1 MSTSNIEVRKVPKKR
16 KFDLSEL
23 EETATIACVPVSV
36 VQSTISA
43 PPQVAAVDY
52 SCSIRP
58 VEHDQLIRKQFD
70 IDLSEWC
77 EHRVLAKQGD
87 WYYPGVIRQASGSK
101 LMVEFDGRENKPV
114 CFSDVLASECYDV
127 IGDASPYVSQL
138 TLGTRVC
145 VRHDQAVFVEGVV
158 CRILEGQPVRYAVA
172 VLGDRPHEINVKRAD
187 LRLLRPPWWD
197 ELENSRGHLQI
208 HDLPTIQ
215 PEYITASSPRI
226 SACTPLSNGRHG
238 DDFCESEDE
247 LRREDIMF
255 PSEADGAKLSGSSKR
270 SSMQSRASSSSSVTP
285 RSQPTTPRSQAATP
299 HKYKKGDVVVNPNGV
314 RKKFNGKQWR
324 RLCKLC
330 SKESQRRGYCSRHL
344 SLKGNYLRSG
354 PSFPRSNSKGE
365 GEETSRDSETSPNC
379 NERRI
384 AGRFDQDETEA
395 ANMLVSLG
403 SSRSATPAYSPNCQG
418 SSSPLTMQSPITVG
432 SRQNVFMPI
441 SNHSHGL
448 LKYTSPG
455 PPTYNVSSPY
465 QAVIRPELVRP
476 TQTGTSVIRISPNPR
491 QWSNSVSSEQQ
502 SVILQHALTTPANQ
516 ATLESENSQIPSES
530 LYCSLP
536 ECHELVKYNEP
547 QQSFQTVRKLIQNE
561 QVQETSTIRVASTEA
576 LANLTTS
583 GTGLLPVIVHPTQLV
598 PVLPAATQSV
608 VKRVLHTPSSASTLN
623 LPTVSPVI
631 VKTEQGMTI
640 IDKEQSS
647 IVRIPSVQNQLQL
660 QPEVSTSCTTT
671 TISSNSIPITSPNQI
686 RNSFQSPQPTFVI
699 PWHSIVP
706 VLNTPSVQFSPPLPE
721 LSPPLFAPPL
731 TSLSTQVPAPILDLI
746 DEDDN
751 PEPIQVAAEEDDD
764 VFEPESP
771 GLACVSDN
779 ILNNKRRSQ
788 SLSSLQ
794 STMKDNALSKG
805 KERIRRPMN
814 AFMIFSKKHRGLV
827 HQKHPNQDNR
837 TVSKILGEWWYALGQ
852 EEKKKYHELASEV
865 KEAHFKAHPEW
876 KWCSKDRRK
885 LSTGSSRS
893 KLSSTGE
900 SIDVG
905 EIPLS
910 PTTPHSPVQVTEISN
925 PQILSEQDGLGELSD
940 DDQMVICEEQS
951 SEIDLKCKEK
961 VTDSDSESH
970 SDLEPPMENRVF
982 PQQRFSPVSSNNS
995 VEITCRPKPIKARL
1009 PSSETCTKFN
1019 SVVATSTMLG
1029 YPYHSPVNPTGISG
1043 FQPTGGAFKTMPV
1056 SPKIIKPDPKF
1067 DHVESPNWTSG
1078 PLIITPKP
1086 DQPTT
1091 TTSLHKSVSESGV
1104 HWVTSSLS
1112 QNSSILTRPSTTLTI
1127 LKPQIKSGNVIQVS
1141 ERTSHSN
1148 QPVTLTL
1155 LNSSLNGQPTTL
1167 CLSSDSERSHPVL
1180 VVSSASDVQYLYMQ
1194 QPTYQIPSANNV
1206 TLQSLQIVPK
1216 STSAQSVI
1224 VSQSQNR
1231 TNTHNS
1237 VVFNHL
1243 ATSQQNIKTSN
1254 NINNDMSTKD
1264 ENDINLSDKLS
1275 LNSPIEVPVLS
1286 HITTTDSVAVVE
1298 PDKQFKL
1305 APTPAQLGRAPL
1317 QRRQSMGM
1325 SHLIWKLEVR
1335 FMFLAIGVAT
1345 TNVSSEHIAITT
1357 VDDSGQLDSCLMSPS
1372 TKKSFFKKNIED
1384 GMDRV
1389 LEQVKFEKKF
1399 SSLPQFKP
1407 EECQSPSA
1415 IAVSS
1420 SPRVFSSYHKK
1431 RNLTP
1436 GHRSSVDE
1444 ESEGELS
1451 LQTATSVSGNRI
1463 IGNTFFGPDFNVENI
1478 KDFSEVGESSS
1489 PRTPKTPGT
1498 GREVEKGHRKILEQR
1513 RQLVM
1518 QLFQEHNTF
1527 FPSSQATSNF
1537 QTQHVDIF
1545 PNKASLQLKIREV
1558 RQKLMAQN
1566 SQTPRSAN
1574 SLSSPLT
1581 PTEAAKVSSN
1591 S

>member
-1 MSTSNIEVRKVPKKR
+1 MSTTNIEVRKVPKKR
-16 KFDLSEL
+16 KFDPSEL
-23 EETATIACVPVSV
+23 EETGSIACVPVSV

-58 VEHDQLIRKQFD
+58 PEDDQLLRKQFD

-87 WYYPGVIRQASGSK
+87 WYYPGVIRKASGNT
-101 LMVEFDGRENKPV
+101 LMVEFDGRENQPV
-114 CFSDVLASECYDV
+114 CFSDVLATECYDV

-158 CRILEGQPVRYAVA
+158 CRKLEGQPIRFAVA
-172 VLGDRPHEINVKRAD
+172 VLGDRPREINVKRAD
-187 LRLLRPPWWD
+187 LRLLLPPWWD
-197 ELENSRGHLQI
+197 ELENLQGHMQV
-208 HDLPTIQ
+208 HDLLPTIQ
-215 PEYITASSPRI
+215 PEYITSSSPPRM
-226 SACTPLSNGRHG
+226 STCTPLSNGRHY
-238 DDFCESEDE
+238 DEFCESEDE

-255 PSEADGAKLSGSSKR
+255 PAEGDGAKLSGSSKR
-270 SSMQSRASSSSSVTP
+270 SSMQSRASSSSSITP

-299 HKYKKGDVVVNPNGV
+299 HKYKKGDVVANPNGI

-324 RLCKLC
+324 RLCSKDGC

-354 PSFPRSNSKGE
+354 PSFPRSSSKGE
-365 GEETSRDSETSPNC
+365 GEDTSRDSETSPNC

-403 SSRSATPAYSPNCQG
+403 SSRSATPAFSPNCQG
-418 SSSPLTMQSPITVG
+418 SSPLTMQSPITVG

-441 SNHSHGL
+441 SNHTHGL
-448 LKYTSPG
+448 LKHTSPG
-455 PPTYNVSSPY
+455 PPGYNAPAPY
-465 QAVIRPELVRP
+465 QPVIRPELVRP
-476 TQTGTSVIRISPNPR
+476 TQGGTSVIRISPNPR
-491 QWSNSVSSEQQ
+491 QWTTPVVSEQQ
-502 SVILQHALTTPANQ
+502 SVILQHALTTPASQ
-516 ATLESENSQIPSES
+516 VTLESENSQIPSES
-530 LYCSLP
+530 PYCGLP
-536 ECHELVKYNEP
+536 DTHELMKYGES
-547 QQSFQTVRKLIQNE
+547 QQSFQTVRKR
-561 QVQETSTIRVASTEA
+561 S
-576 LANLTTS
+576 
-583 GTGLLPVIVHPTQLV
+583 GLLPVIVHPTQLV
-598 PVLPAATQSV
+598 PVLPAASQSV
-608 VKRVLHTPSSASTLN
+608 LKREIRAPPPASPLN
-623 LPTVSPVI
+623 ISTVSPVI
-631 VKTEQGMTI
+631 VKTEQVQLSGNI
-640 IDKEQSS
+640 VINKEQPS
-647 IVRIPSVQNQLQL
+647 IMRVPSVQAQLQL

-671 TISSNSIPITSPNQI
+671 TVVSSSVPITSQS
-686 RNSFQSPQPTFVI
+686 SFQSTQPTFVI

-706 VLNTPSVQFSPPLPE
+706 VLTTRSAQFSPPLSE
-721 LSPPLFAPPL
+721 LSPPLSAPPL
-731 TSLSTQVPAPILDLI
+731 TSLSSQVPAPVLDLI

-751 PEPIQVAAEEDDD
+751 PEPIPATTEDDDD

-771 GLACVSDN
+771 GPGCVSEN

-794 STMKDNALSKG
+794 STTKDNTLSKS

-814 AFMIFSKKHRGLV
+814 AFMIFSKRHRGLV

-885 LSTGSSRS
+885 SSTGSGRS
-893 KLSSTGE
+893 KLGSTGE

-905 EIPLS
+905 EIPSS
-910 PTTPHSPVQVTEISN
+910 PRTPHSPLPVNETINHQV
-925 PQILSEQDGLGELSD
+925 LSEQDGLGDISD
-940 DDQMVICEEQS
+940 DDQMVICEEPS

-970 SDLEPPMENRVF
+970 SDLEPPIENRVF

-995 VEITCRPKPIKARL
+995 TEITCRPKPIKARL
-1009 PSSETCTKFN
+1009 PSTESSTKFN
-1019 SVVATSTMLG
+1019 SVVATSTMIG
-1029 YPYHSPVNPTGISG
+1029 YHYHSPVNPTGVSG

-1056 SPKIIKPDPKF
+1056 SPKIVKSDTKF
-1067 DHVESPNWTSG
+1067 EQAESPSWTGGS
-1078 PLIITPKP
+1078 LIITPKAENTMP
-1086 DQPTT
+1086 NV
-1091 TTSLHKSVSESGV
+1091 SSHKSEPGV
-1104 HWVTSSLS
+1104 QWVTSSLS
-1112 QNSSILTRPSTTLTI
+1112 QNNPILTRPSTTFTI

-1141 ERTSHSN
+1141 ERSGHSN
-1148 QPVTLTL
+1148 QSVTFTL
-1155 LNSSLNGQPTTL
+1155 LNPSLNAQSTTL
-1167 CLSSDSERSHPVL
+1167 CLSSDSERTHPVL
-1180 VVSSASDVQYLYMQ
+1180 VVSSASDVQYVYMQ
-1194 QPTYQIPSANNV
+1194 QPTHPIPSTNNV
-1206 TLQSLQIVPK
+1206 PLQSLQLVPK
-1216 STSAQSVI
+1216 PAAAQSVI

-1231 TNTHNS
+1231 TGTHNPIS
-1237 VVFNHL
+1237 YNNNM
-1243 ATSQQNIKTSN
+1243 APQQNSKSLNHSN
-1254 NINNDMSTKD
+1254 EDMATKE
-1264 ENDINLSDKLS
+1264 ENDINLNDKLI
-1275 LNSPIEVPVLS
+1275 LNSPIEVPLVP
-1286 HITTTDSVAVVE
+1286 HANAGESVSTLE
-1298 PDKQFKL
+1298 TDKQFKL

-1317 QRRQSMGM
+1317 QRRQSM
-1325 SHLIWKLEVR
+1325 
-1335 FMFLAIGVAT
+1335 AIGVT
-1345 TNVSSEHIAITT
+1345 TKNVLSENITVST
-1357 VDDSGQLDSCLMSPS
+1357 VDDAGQLDSCLLSPS
-1372 TKKSFFKKNIED
+1372 AKKSFFKKNIED

-1389 LEQVKFEKKF
+1389 LEQVNFEKKF

-1436 GHRSSVDE
+1436 GHRSSLDE
-1444 ESEGELS
+1444 ESEGETP
-1451 LQTATSVSGNRI
+1451 LQSSASVSGNRI

-1518 QLFQEHNTF
+1518 QLFQELNTF
-1527 FPSSQATSNF
+1527 FPSSQATSTF
-1537 QTQHVDIF
+1537 QTQHADIF

-1581 PTEAAKVSSN
+1581 PTESAKVSSN

>member
-1 MSTSNIEVRKVPKKR
+1 MFIAEYKRRTRSISDSRDITLNTMSASNIEVRKVPKKR

-23 EETATIACVPVSV
+23 EEIGNVACVPVSV

-43 PPQVAAVDY
+43 PPQIAAVDY

-58 VEHDQLIRKQFD
+58 IDDEQVIRKQFD

-77 EHRVLAKQGD
+77 DHRVLAKQGD
-87 WYYPGVIRQASGSK
+87 WYYPGVIRQASGNT
-101 LMVEFDGRENKPV
+101 LTVEFDGRENKPV
-114 CFSDVLASECYDV
+114 CFTDVLASECYDV

-158 CRILEGQPVRYAVA
+158 CKILEGQPIRFAVA

-197 ELENSRGHLQI
+197 ELENLQFPLQL
-208 HDLPTIQ
+208 HDVLPTIQ
-215 PEYITASSPRI
+215 TEYISNSPPRI
-226 SACTPLSNGRHG
+226 SACTPLSNGRHC
-238 DDFCESEDE
+238 DEFCESEDE

-255 PSEADGAKLSGSSKR
+255 PSETDAKLSGSSKR
-270 SSMQSRASSSSSVTP
+270 SSMQSRASSSSSITL

-299 HKYKKGDVVVNPNGV
+299 HKYKKGDVVANPNGI

-324 RLCKLC
+324 RLCSKDGC

-354 PSFPRSNSKGE
+354 PSFPRSSSKGE
-365 GEETSRDSETSPNC
+365 GEDTSRDSDTSPNC

-403 SSRSATPAYSPNCQG
+403 SSRSATPAFSPNCQG
-418 SSSPLTMQSPITVG
+418 SSPLTMHSPITVG

-448 LKYTSPG
+448 LKHTSPG
-455 PPTYNVSSPY
+455 PPGYNVPAPY
-465 QAVIRPELVRP
+465 QPVIRPELVRP
-476 TQTGTSVIRISPNPR
+476 NQGGTSVIRISPNPR
-491 QWSNSVSSEQQ
+491 QWSTPVVSEQQ
-502 SVILQHALTTPANQ
+502 SVILQHALTTPPNQ
-516 ATLESENSQIPSES
+516 STLESENSQVPADS
-530 LYCSLP
+530 LYCGITDS
-536 ECHELVKYNEP
+536 HDVIKYDEP
-547 QQSFQTVRKLIQNE
+547 HQSFQTLVQND
-561 QVQETSTIRVASTEA
+561 QSLETTTIRVASTETIG
-576 LANLTTS
+576 NLTS
-583 GTGLLPVIVHPTQLV
+583 GAGLLPVIVHPTQLV
-598 PVLPAATQSV
+598 PVLPAASQSV
-608 VKRVLHTPSSASTLN
+608 VKRVLQTPTSALN
-623 LPTVSPVI
+623 PPTVSPVI
-631 VKTEQGMTI
+631 VKTEQVPLSGI
-640 IDKEQSS
+640 NIVNNKDQSS
-647 IVRIPSVQNQLQL
+647 IVRVPPVQTQLQL
-660 QPEVSTSCTTT
+660 QPEVASTSCATTT
-671 TISSNSIPITSPNQI
+671 VVSSTTSQNSLFQ
-686 RNSFQSPQPTFVI
+686 NSQSTFVI

-706 VLNTPSVQFSPPLPE
+706 VLTTRSAQFSPPPSE
-721 LSPPLFAPPL
+721 LSPPLSAPPL
-731 TSLSTQVPAPILDLI
+731 TSIASQVPAPVLDLI

-751 PEPIQVAAEEDDD
+751 PEPIPVTTEEDDD

-771 GLACVSDN
+771 GLGCMTDN
-779 ILNNKRRSQ
+779 TLNNKRRSQ

-794 STMKDNALSKG
+794 STMKDSTLSKT

-814 AFMIFSKKHRGLV
+814 AFMIFSKRHRGLV
-827 HQKHPNQDNR
+827 HQQHPNQDNR
-837 TVSKILGEWWYALGQ
+837 TVSKILGEWWYALGP

-885 LSTGSSRS
+885 SSTGSGRS
-893 KLSSTGE
+893 KLGSTGE
-900 SIDVG
+900 SVDIGD
-905 EIPLS
+905 IPLS
-910 PTTPHSPVQVTEISN
+910 PRTPHSPLPVSDVQN
-925 PQILSEQDGLGELSD
+925 AQMLSEQEGLGDISD
-940 DDQMVICEEQS
+940 EDQMVICEEPS

-970 SDLEPPMENRVF
+970 SDLEPPIETRVF
-982 PQQRFSPVSSNNS
+982 PQQRFSPISSSNS
-995 VEITCRPKPIKARL
+995 TEITCRPKPIKARL
-1009 PSSETCTKFN
+1009 PSTESNPKFN

-1056 SPKIIKPDPKF
+1056 SPKIVKAEPKF
-1067 DHVESPNWTSG
+1067 DNVESPNWTGSSF
-1078 PLIITPKP
+1078 IITPKP
-1086 DQPTT
+1086 ETT
-1091 TTSLHKSVSESGV
+1091 NVPLHKSLSETGV
-1104 HWVTSSLS
+1104 QWVTSSLS
-1112 QNSSILTRPSTTLTI
+1112 QNNTILTRPNTTLTI

-1141 ERTSHSN
+1141 ERNNHGN

-1155 LNSSLNGQPTTL
+1155 LNPSLNGQQTTL
-1167 CLSSDSERSHPVL
+1167 CLSSDSERSHPFL
-1180 VVSSASDVQYLYMQ
+1180 VVSSASDVQYVYMQ
-1194 QPTYQIPSANNV
+1194 QPSYQIPPASNV
-1206 TLQSLQIVPK
+1206 TLQSLQFVPK
-1216 STSAQSVI
+1216 PATTQSVI

-1231 TNTHNS
+1231 
-1237 VVFNHL
+1237 
-1243 ATSQQNIKTSN
+1243 
-1254 NINNDMSTKD
+1254 INNHTNSIPFNNAHNTKNSTNDDAGKD
-1264 ENDINLSDKLS
+1264 DNELIMNDKLLAS
-1275 LNSPIEVPVLS
+1275 SPIEVPILP
-1286 HITTTDSVAVVE
+1286 HTTGEIVTAAE

-1317 QRRQSMGM
+1317 QRRQSMAVGN
-1325 SHLIWKLEVR
+1325 
-1335 FMFLAIGVAT
+1335 AT
-1345 TNVSSEHIAITT
+1345 SNVSSESVTICSSDDT
-1357 VDDSGQLDSCLMSPS
+1357 VQLDSSLMSPS
-1372 TKKSFFKKNIED
+1372 TRKSFFKKNIED

-1389 LEQVKFEKKF
+1389 IFRVLEQVNFEKKF

-1436 GHRSSVDE
+1436 GHRSSIDE
-1444 ESEGELS
+1444 ESEGETPLPS
-1451 LQTATSVSGNRI
+1451 TASVSGNRI

-1498 GREVEKGHRKILEQR
+1498 GRDAEKGHRKILEQR

-1518 QLFQEHNTF
+1518 QLFQEHTF

-1537 QTQHVDIF
+1537 QAQHVDIF
-1545 PNKASLQLKIREV
+1545 PNKGSLQLKIREV
-1558 RQKLMAQN
+1558 RQKLMAQT
-1566 SQTPRSAN
+1566 SHTPRSAN

>member
-16 KFDLSEL
+16 KFDPSEL
-23 EETATIACVPVSV
+23 EETSSIACVPVSV

-58 VEHDQLIRKQFD
+58 IEDEQLVRKQFD

-87 WYYPGVIRQASGSK
+87 WYYPGVIRKANGST
-101 LMVEFDGRENKPV
+101 LMVEFDGRENQPV

-158 CRILEGQPVRYAVA
+158 CRILEGQPVRFAVA
-172 VLGDRPHEINVKRAD
+172 VLGDRPREINVKRAD

-197 ELENSRGHLQI
+197 ELENLQGHLQV
-208 HDLPTIQ
+208 HDVLPTIQ
-215 PEYITASSPRI
+215 SEYIAASPPRI
-226 SACTPLSNGRHG
+226 STCTPLSNGRHY
-238 DDFCESEDE
+238 DEFCESEDE

-255 PSEADGAKLSGSSKR
+255 PSEGDGAKLSGSSKR
-270 SSMQSRASSSSSVTP
+270 SSMQSRASSSSSITP

-299 HKYKKGDVVVNPNGV
+299 HKYKKGDVVANPNGI

-324 RLCKLC
+324 RLCSKDGC

-354 PSFPRSNSKGE
+354 PSFPRSSSKGE
-365 GEETSRDSETSPNC
+365 GEDTSRDSETSPNC

-403 SSRSATPAYSPNCQG
+403 SSRSATPAFSPNCQG
-418 SSSPLTMQSPITVG
+418 SSPLTMQSPITVG

-441 SNHSHGL
+441 SNHTHGL
-448 LKYTSPG
+448 LKHTSPG
-455 PPTYNVSSPY
+455 PPGYNASAPY
-465 QAVIRPELVRP
+465 QPVIRPELVRP
-476 TQTGTSVIRISPNPR
+476 TQGGTSVIRISPNPR
-491 QWSNSVSSEQQ
+491 QWNAPIVSEQQ

-516 ATLESENSQIPSES
+516 TTLESENSQIPSES
-530 LYCSLP
+530 LYCGLP
-536 ECHELVKYNEP
+536 DTHELIKYEES
-547 QQSFQTVRKLIQNE
+547 QQSFQTVRKLIQND
-561 QVQETSTIRVASTEA
+561 QVQETPTIRVASTEGFT
-576 LANLTTS
+576 NLTTS
-583 GTGLLPVIVHPTQLV
+583 GAGLLPVIVHPTQLV
-598 PVLPAATQSV
+598 PVLPAASQSV
-608 VKRVLHTPSSASTLN
+608 VKREIRAPTTASPLSISTM
-623 LPTVSPVI
+623 SPVI
-631 VKTEQGMTI
+631 VKTEQVPLSGNI
-640 IDKEQSS
+640 IINKEQSS
-647 IVRIPSVQNQLQL
+647 IVRVPPMQTQLQL

-671 TISSNSIPITSPNQI
+671 TVVSSSTPITSQS
-686 RNSFQSPQPTFVI
+686 SFQSSQPTFVI

-706 VLNTPSVQFSPPLPE
+706 VLTTRSAQFSPPPSE
-721 LSPPLFAPPL
+721 LSPPLSAPPL
-731 TSLSTQVPAPILDLI
+731 TSISSQVPAPVLDII

-751 PEPIQVAAEEDDD
+751 PEPIPVTTEDDDD

-771 GLACVSDN
+771 GAGCVSEN

-794 STMKDNALSKG
+794 STTKDNTLSKS

-814 AFMIFSKKHRGLV
+814 AFMIFSKRHRGLV

-885 LSTGSSRS
+885 SSTGSGRS
-893 KLSSTGE
+893 KLGSTGE

-905 EIPLS
+905 EIPSS
-910 PTTPHSPVQVTEISN
+910 PRTPHSPLPISETIN
-925 PQILSEQDGLGELSD
+925 PQVLSEQDGLGDISD
-940 DDQMVICEEQS
+940 DDQMVICEEPS

-970 SDLEPPMENRVF
+970 SDLEPPLENRVF

-995 VEITCRPKPIKARL
+995 VEITCRPKPIKGRL
-1009 PSSETCTKFN
+1009 PSTESSTKFN
-1019 SVVATSTMLG
+1019 SVVSTSSMIG
-1029 YPYHSPVNPTGISG
+1029 YHYHSPVNPTGISG
-1043 FQPTGGAFKTMPV
+1043 FQPTGGAFKSMPV
-1056 SPKIIKPDPKF
+1056 SPKIVKTDTKF
-1067 DHVESPNWTSG
+1067 DHVESPNWTGGS
-1078 PLIITPKP
+1078 LIITPKT
-1086 DQPTT
+1086 DTAI
-1091 TTSLHKSVSESGV
+1091 TSIPLHKSEPGV
-1104 HWVTSSLS
+1104 QWVTSSLA
-1112 QNSSILTRPSTTLTI
+1112 QNSSILTKPSTTLTI

-1141 ERTSHSN
+1141 ER
-1148 QPVTLTL
+1148 LTL
-1155 LNSSLNGQPTTL
+1155 LNPPLNAQSTTF

-1180 VVSSASDVQYLYMQ
+1180 VVSSASDVQYVYMQ
-1194 QPTYQIPSANNV
+1194 QSTYQIPSASTV
-1206 TLQSLQIVPK
+1206 PLQSVQIVPK
-1216 STSAQSVI
+1216 PAAAQSVI

-1231 TNTHNS
+1231 TGTHNS
-1237 VVFNHL
+1237 ISYNSNIP
-1243 ATSQQNIKTSN
+1243 TSQHSATKHLN
-1254 NINNDMSTKD
+1254 NSHEGNYIPINETLRNTLLDISVKE
-1264 ENDINLSDKLS
+1264 ENDINLNDKLI
-1275 LNSPIEVPVLS
+1275 LNSPIEVPIVPHLN
-1286 HITTTDSVAVVE
+1286 TTDSANTLE

-1317 QRRQSMGM
+1317 QRRQSM
-1325 SHLIWKLEVR
+1325 
-1335 FMFLAIGVAT
+1335 AIGVPTSNASSD
-1345 TNVSSEHIAITT
+1345 NVTVNT
-1357 VDDSGQLDSCLMSPS
+1357 VDDPSQLDACLMSPS

-1389 LEQVKFEKKF
+1389 LEQVNFEKKF

-1444 ESEGELS
+1444 ESEGETP
-1451 LQTATSVSGNRI
+1451 LQSSASVSGNRI

-1478 KDFSEVGESSS
+1478 KDYSEVGESSS

-1518 QLFQEHNTF
+1518 QLFQELNTF
-1527 FPSSQATSNF
+1527 FPSSQATSTF